1 MLKRLELQ
9 GFKSFKEK
17 ISVDFAETI
26 TVIVGP
32 NGSGKSNIIDA
43 LRWLLGERDAKN
55 LRGDSGESLI
65 FGGTNSSQKVSLA
78 QASLYFD
85 NSKKIFPLDYEE
97 IIVSR
102 KVFRDGTGEY
112 LINQS
117 QVRLKDVIDLFASSK
132 MGARGLSIINQGNAD
147 LFIKASDTERRTML
161 EEILGLK
168 QYQLK
173 KHEAKLKLQSTKEN
187 LEKSKLTTEELLPHL
202 RALKRQTSKW
212 EKRDAV
218 ASELKTLETL
228 YFQHKIKSWQ
238 ESEKN
243 YLPEKTKLE
252 NTRAELNKKI
262 EHIQIQIQDIEKTKP
277 QGTINSQEKS
287 QLERELGGLEA
298 ELRFAS
304 KDKTAKKADANDFI
318 SLVIRLKQDLEDLKL
333 LTNLELVFNKV
344 NHFISEINQL
354 INGETISKDT
364 ALINSL
370 EEKIKLI
377 QSRLTTLEIEKNL
390 VEQKFLEFNQ
400 IIKKYYEDLRKVETE
415 KEACIRELGHLS
427 LKEERFH
434 YDGNLLREQIKD
446 ANLDFNEFTPS
457 ISEGLLPLNLT
468 EAENRLHYLKREL
481 MAIGEID
488 GEVLKEANAI
498 EARYSFL
505 TEQITDLEKASQDL
519 EKLIID
525 LEEKI
530 GHDFNIAFKSA
541 NSAFSK
547 FFKELFKDGNAEMI
561 LTESGID
568 IGVDLKQKGV
578 SGINSLSGGERS
590 LLSIAA
596 LFALISIS
604 PPPFLVFDE
613 VDAALDEKNSR
624 RFAELLKSFKNQ
636 SQFILVTHNRSVME
650 VAEALYG
657 VTMGEA
663 GTSKL
668 MSVKLA
674 P

>member
-112 LINQS
+112 LINQA

-173 KHEAKLKLQSTKEN
+173 KHEAKLKLQSTREN

-212 EKRDAV
+212 EKRDTV

-304 KDKTAKKADANDFI
+304 KDKIVKKADANDFV
-318 SLVIRLKQDLEDLKL
+318 SLVIRLKQELEDLKS
-333 LTNLELVFNKV
+333 LTKLELVFNKV
-344 NHFISEINQL
+344 NYFISTINQL

-364 ALINSL
+364 ALINNL

-377 QSRLTTLEIEKNL
+377 QNHLAKLEIEKNL

-427 LKEERFH
+427 LKEERFY

-446 ANLDFNEFTPS
+446 ANLDFEELNHS
-457 ISEGLLPLNLT
+457 LNGLDPLNLI

-481 MAIGEID
+481 MIIGEID

-519 EKLIID
+519 EKLIVD

-541 NSAFSK
+541 NSAFSN